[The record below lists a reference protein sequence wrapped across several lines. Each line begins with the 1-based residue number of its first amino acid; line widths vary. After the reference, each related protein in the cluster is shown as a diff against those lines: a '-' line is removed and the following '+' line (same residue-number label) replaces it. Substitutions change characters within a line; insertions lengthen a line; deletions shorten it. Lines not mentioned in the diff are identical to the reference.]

1 MATASAAIPYDKQI
15 DSQASRTCGAASLRM
30 VYRSLGRDIPQHEI
44 WPAISKLG
52 PLGGPAST
60 THLIAQDA
68 VNRGFHA
75 VAIQARH
82 PLQVLRLCR
91 EWGIRAIL
99 NHSLERGSPAGHY
112 SVLVDLDDRY
122 VLLHDP
128 LFGPARRLTHAELLA
143 LWRPQVPNSEI
154 LGNVLIPIS
163 GAVPEKPECE
173 FCHTALPR
181 KVSCP
186 KCKRPVGLQPGAI
199 LGCMREGCVA
209 RMWNYLCC
217 PACDCM
223 WTFSLQP
230 SDRCLDSSTTPN
242 GVSAEPPEAD
252 ESDADPWKLE
262 RFSGELDKFLAFVAT
277 LPNMADHP
285 ELKRQLDFIAGS
297 KERLKLAQAE
307 ELARIKAKHEKL
319 DAQRE
324 AMRQKQEAR
333 RKQLEESSKPL
344 PPLDAGELARALLRN
359 LGLTA

>member
-1 MATASAAIPYDKQI
+1 MTAAPAPIPYDRQT

-30 VYRSLGRDIPQHEI
+30 VYRSLGKDIPQQEI

-52 PLGGPAST
+52 PLGGSAST
-60 THLIAQDA
+60 THLMAQDA
-68 VNRGFHA
+68 VNRGFQA

-112 SVLVDLDDRY
+112 SVLVDLNDRH
-122 VLLHDP
+122 VVLHDP
-128 LFGPARRLTHAELLA
+128 FFGPARCLSHADLLA
-143 LWRPQVPNSEI
+143 LWQPQVPNSEI
-154 LGNVLIPIS
+154 LGNVLIAIS
-163 GAVPEKPECE
+163 GAIPEKPECE
-173 FCHTALPR
+173 FCHTVLPR

-186 KCKRPVGLQPGAI
+186 KCRKPVGLQPAAM

-223 WTFSLQP
+223 WTFSLRP
-230 SDRCLDSSTTPN
+230 NDRSLDASTPN
-242 GVSAEPPEAD
+242 GVSAETRNAEEP
-252 ESDADPWKLE
+252 DPWKLQP
-262 RFSGELDKFLAFVAT
+262 FFGELDKFMAFIAA
-277 LPNMADHP
+277 LPAAAGRP
-285 ELKRQLDFIAGS
+285 ELKQQLDFISSS
-297 KERLKLAQAE
+297 KERLKLAQGE

-319 DAQRE
+319 DAQKE
-324 AMRQKQEAR
+324 AARQKQEAR
-333 RKQLEESSKPL
+333 RRQLEESSKPL
-344 PPLDAGELARALLRN
+344 PPLDAVELGRALLRN